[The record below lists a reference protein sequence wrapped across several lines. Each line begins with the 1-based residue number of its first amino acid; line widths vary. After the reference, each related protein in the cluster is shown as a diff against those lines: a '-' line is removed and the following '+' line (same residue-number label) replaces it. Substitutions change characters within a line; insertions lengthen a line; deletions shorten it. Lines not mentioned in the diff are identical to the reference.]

1 MRLDQ
6 YLSDHNIASRREAKR
21 LVEQGLVLV
30 NAVVIREPGYKL
42 RPTDK
47 VTVPKTN
54 TKALEKTTILIYKP
68 RGITCSHNSN
78 EGKTLFQLFPQFSHL
93 TYVGRL
99 DKDSEGL
106 LLLSNDGRMTKLI
119 TGTDLVEKEYVITVR
134 EEVKL
139 SHLDIIKKGMKIER
153 EYVEP
158 AQAFRVSKNE
168 LRIIL
173 REGKKHQVRRM
184 ANALHLTVTSLVRT
198 RIGSLGIGK
207 LRPGYFRKLLPAEE
221 AALLQLLDRQ
231 K

>member
-21 LVEQGLVLV
+21 LVEQGLVMV
-30 NAVVIREPGYKL
+30 NEAIIREPGYKL
-42 RPTDK
+42 RTHD
-47 VTVPKTN
+47 TVRLASKR
-54 TKALEKTTILIYKP
+54 AQEQKTTILIYKP
-68 RGITCSHNSN
+68 RGITCSHNTS
-78 EGKTLFQLFPQFSHL
+78 EGKTLFQLFPQFSNL

-139 SHLDIIKKGMKIER
+139 THLDAIKKGMKIER
-153 EYVEP
+153 EYAEP
-158 AQAFRVSKNE
+158 AQAFKDSKHA

-198 RIGSLGIGK
+198 RIGTLGIGK
-207 LRPGYFRKLLPAEE
+207 LRPGYFRKLLASEE
-221 AALLQLLDRQ
+221 AALLQLLDTH
-231 K
+231 KS